1 MLPITARVIWSDV
14 LLYKHDKYLFIPPH
28 LAAEYCFGPGQ
39 WALTIFLIAM
49 KGHNRNYFLKSLF
62 IFLQFWRYY
71 KICRVCEVRR
81 TCPAKQS
88 SIAGHFVHRGDKAI
102 FIEVNWHSDPPW
114 WP

>member
-62 IFLQFWRYY
+62 IF
-71 KICRVCEVRR
+71 C
-81 TCPAKQS
+81 
-88 SIAGHFVHRGDKAI
+88 HFGDIIKYVEAV
-102 FIEVNWHSDPPW
+102 FIEPAVLSCTRYPNL
-114 WP
+114 